1 MCAPV
6 PRAWAWLDC
15 LTSLGGWPGVNGV
28 DNGKLAFDHV
38 RVPRSALLDKH
49 SQVARDG
56 TFSSS
61 IKKKRNRFLKVADQL
76 LSGRLCIASMCLGA
90 VKVRC
95 SR

>member
-1 MCAPV
+1 
-6 PRAWAWLDC
+6 
-15 LTSLGGWPGVNGV
+15 VNGV

-90 VKVRC
+90 VKVRR